1 MVPKLTKKAKQELL
15 EEARSRFADVLG
27 RDAKNREWQRD
38 DTRFV
43 YEPGAQWPSTF
54 KNNRTSEDGS
64 DPCLEF
70 NQLKQF
76 VNQVVNDQRQ
86 NRPGIRV
93 HPAGGQATEDT
104 AETAQGL
111 IRAIE
116 YGSQAEAVYDCGYQ
130 HSVVGGRGYWRIV
143 SEYESA
149 DSFNQKLVIQRI
161 PDPLAVVPDIDFRTP
176 DASDMKF
183 CFVMDVMK
191 KDEFERKYPNVN
203 VGSWSTDGDRA
214 EWFKGE
220 DEVIVAD
227 YYRRVCVPRTLAMLA
242 DGTTAWEDEVPEGAE
257 VIDTRESEDYKVEW
271 YTLGAGQEVLEQ
283 HEWSGTIIPVVMDM
297 GDEIVVEGKRMFQ
310 GLIRMARDSQALFN
324 FALTAQAI
332 HLGNAPR
339 SPWVMAEGQAEG
351 YESLWREANRKNYAY
366 LYYKPTMVDGQLAPP
381 PQRQAPSMPDAGL
394 MAASQQA
401 TQLLRSTIGMYENSL
416 GLRGQETSGRAI
428 LAREKQGDNAT
439 FHYAD
444 NHARAIALTGRIV
457 LELLPIYYDTQR
469 AEHIIGEDDERKQV
483 VLNETT
489 LDPVTQQPTLKND
502 FSIGKYAVAVSSG
515 PTYAT
520 RKQEGADLL
529 MQMVQAVPDVMKV
542 AGDLVMKAQE
552 VPDAEILAERFK
564 LLLPPQIQQAEA
576 AKEAGQDPK
585 LAQMNAQLQQVTQQ
599 AQQAI
604 QQLNGQLQQVTQE
617 LEQVKADKT
626 AQIQANQ
633 AKAEEAHLGA
643 QVDVQKLQIDA
654 AKAAQDAQLERER
667 LEFEREKMEFEREK
681 LQADLMKAGV
691 ILPPPE
697 QAARQ
702 EVQGVTIAAIQDLAQ
717 KFSAVA
723 MALAAPRETKL
734 VTGPDGRPVG
744 SVSQPMGIQ

>member
-1 MVPKLTKKAKQELL
+1 MVPELSAKDKREIL
-15 EEARSRFADVLG
+15 EEARSRFADVLD
-27 RDAKNREWQRD
+27 RDQTNRKWQRD

-43 YEPGAQWPSTF
+43 YEPGAQWPAEF
-54 KNNRTSEDGS
+54 KNNRTTEDGS

-93 HPAGGQATEDT
+93 HPAGGEASEET

-116 YGSQAEAVYDCGYQ
+116 YDSQAEAVYDCGYQ
-130 HSVVGGRGYWRIV
+130 HSVVGGRGYWRVV

-161 PDPLAVVPDIDFRTP
+161 PDPLSVVPDIDFRAP
-176 DASDMKF
+176 DASDMNF

-191 KDEFERKYPNVN
+191 RDEFKRKYPKARI
-203 VGSWSTDGDRA
+203 GSWTTDGDCA
-214 EWFKGE
+214 EWFRGE

-227 YYRRVCVPRTLAMLA
+227 YYRRVCRPRTLALLA
-242 DGTTAWEDEVPEGAE
+242 DGSTVWKDGVLEGAKIINE
-257 VIDTRESEDYKVEW
+257 RESEDYAVEW
-271 YTLGAGQEVLEQ
+271 YTLGGGQEILEQ
-283 HEWSGTIIPVVMDM
+283 HEWPGTIIPVVMDM

-324 FALTAQAI
+324 FAMTAQAI

-339 SPWVMAEGQAEG
+339 APYIMAEGQAEG
-351 YESLWREANRKNYAY
+351 YEALWREANRKNFAY

-394 MAASQQA
+394 MSASQQA

-416 GLRGQETSGRAI
+416 GLHGQETSGRAI
-428 LAREKQGDNAT
+428 IAREKQGDNAT

-457 LELLPIYYDTQR
+457 LEVLPVFYDTER
-469 AEHIIGEDDERKQV
+469 AEHIIGEDDERKAV
-483 VLNETT
+483 VINQQQI
-489 LDPVTQQPTLKND
+489 DPATQQPVVKND
-502 FSIGKYAVAVSSG
+502 FSIGKYDVAVSSG

-529 MQMVQAVPDVMKV
+529 MQMVQAVPEVMKV

-564 LLLPPQIQQAEA
+564 LLLPPPIQQAEA
-576 AKEAGQDPK
+576 AKAAGADPK

-617 LEQVKADKT
+617 LQQVKADKT

-633 AKAEEAHLGA
+633 AKAEEAHIGA
-643 QVDVQKLQIDA
+643 QIEAQKLQTDVA
-654 AKAAQDAQLERER
+654 LAQQQAQLEREK
-667 LEFEREKMEFEREK
+667 LEFEREKIEFEREK
-681 LQADLMKAGV
+681 MNAELMKVGV

-702 EVQGVTIAAIQDLAQ
+702 EVQGVTIAAIQSLAQ
-717 KFSAVA
+717 QFSAVA
-723 MALAAPRETKL
+723 QALAAPRETKL
-734 VTGPDGRPVG
+734 VHGPDGRPVG
-744 SVSQPMGIQ
+744 SVSQPIGVQ